1 MSPNIELIDFGV
13 SDYEKILHYQT
24 DLFEQM
30 IREKKE
36 TGITEKEYLL
46 LGEHEAVITIGK
58 HGKKENILFDGF
70 QLESNKIKVFEI
82 GRGGDVT
89 YHCPGQLIAYPLID
103 LNRHGL
109 GVKKYVD
116 LLEETV
122 IKVIAAYGIKG
133 ERIEGA
139 TGVWIRKNGEDRKIC
154 ALGIKCSRYCT
165 MHGIA
170 LNVNSKLDGFKMINP
185 CGFTDKGV
193 TSIQQELKK
202 EIDIKE
208 VKKRFSDI
216 FFRLIFSL

>member
-1 MSPNIELIDFGV
+1 MRPNIELIDFGV

-30 IREKKE
+30 IRDKKE

-58 HGKKENILFDGF
+58 HGKKENILFDSF

-122 IKVIAAYGIKG
+122 IEVIADYGLEG

-202 EIDIKE
+202 EIDMKE

-216 FFRLIFSL
+216 FFRLVFSL